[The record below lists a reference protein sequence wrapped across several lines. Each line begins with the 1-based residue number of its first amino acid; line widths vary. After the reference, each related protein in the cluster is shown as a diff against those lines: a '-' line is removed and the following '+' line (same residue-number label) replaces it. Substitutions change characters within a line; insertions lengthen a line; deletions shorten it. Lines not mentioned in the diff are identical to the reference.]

1 MSISQSSTSLARG
14 SSTRPDFLGA
24 ATTISSNGPT
34 ERLLRHFR
42 FVAAAP
48 NGRLLARG
56 LLQTFYGEGLR
67 VAALL
72 RTHLTLI
79 VHTCKCGAAP
89 G

>member
-14 SSTRPDFLGA
+14 SSTRPDFGA
-24 ATTISSNGPT
+24 ATTISPNGPT
-34 ERLLRHFR
+34 GPLLRHCR
-42 FVAAAP
+42 FVLAAP